1 MSKLLKEA
9 YATENFRQMGYQL
22 LDVLGHYLDEAFEKQ
37 DAKPIQWKNPEESL
51 AFWKDFLENGRKQDF
66 FEEVF
71 RRSTHLHHPG
81 YLGHQVSPAAPV
93 TLLTSS
99 ISAALNNGTAVYEMG
114 MVTNPME
121 RIITEWLGRKIGYTE
136 NHSGFLTSGGTLAN
150 LTALLSAR
158 KAKVQDDIWNE
169 GHQKPLGIMV
179 SEEAHYCIER
189 AAKIMGMGEQGL
201 VKIPVKS
208 GFSMD
213 TNALEAHY
221 HKAQQDGIEIFA
233 IVGSAPATATGIFDD
248 LDAIG
253 DFAQKYNLWY
263 HVDAA
268 HGGAA
273 LFSMKYRQTL
283 SGISKS
289 DSVVI
294 DGHKMMMMPGIT
306 TALIYRDG
314 RTSNATFRQKADYLL
329 EDSQESDWYNSGKRT
344 FECTK
349 NMMALHWFVLLK
361 TYGEHIFDEFV
372 TTLFDLGH
380 VFAEMIQQEKHLELA
395 VLPMTNI
402 VCFRYISP
410 NASTDLLNQVNADIR
425 QRLLEDGEFYIVQTR
440 LRGIQYLRV
449 TIMNPFTTHQHL
461 ERLLNKIKSIAV
473 EMNVDENQPK
483 RVR

>member
-1 MSKLLKEA
+1 MSKLLREV
-9 YATENFRQMGYQL
+9 YGTENFRQMGLQL
-22 LDVLGHYLDEAFEKQ
+22 LDKLGSYLGEAFEEHTTT
-37 DAKPIQWKNPEESL
+37 PIQWKNPEESL
-51 AFWKDFLENGRKQDF
+51 AFWRNFLENGDNQDF
-66 FEEVF
+66 FDEVLK
-71 RRSTHLHHPG
+71 RSTHLHHPG
-81 YLGHQVSPAAPV
+81 YLGHQVSPAAPI

-121 RIITEWLGRKIGYTE
+121 RIITEWIGRKIGYTE

-158 KAKVQDDIWNE
+158 KANVADDVWNE

-189 AAKIMGMGEQGL
+189 AAKIMGLGEQGL
-201 VKIPVKS
+201 LKIPVKS
-208 GFSMD
+208 DFSMD
-213 TNALEAHY
+213 TMALEDHY
-221 HKAQQDGIEIFA
+221 QKALQNGIEVFA
-233 IVGSAPATATGIFDD
+233 IVGSAPSTATGIFDN

-253 DFAQKYNLWY
+253 TFAQKHQLWF

-273 LFSMKYRQTL
+273 LFSPKYRETL
-283 SGISKS
+283 KGISKS

-306 TALIYRDG
+306 TALVYKDG
-314 RTSNATFRQKADYLL
+314 RTSNVTFSQKADYLL

-361 TYGEHIFDEFV
+361 TYGEGIFDEFV

-380 VFAEMIQQEKHLELA
+380 AFAEMIQKETSLELA
-395 VLPMTNI
+395 IPPKTNI
-402 VCFRYISP
+402 VCFRYH
-410 NASTDLLNQVNADIR
+410 NANLETEVLNQLNAQIR
-425 QRLLEDGEFYIVQTR
+425 QHLLEDGEFYIVQTK
-440 LRGIQYLRV
+440 LKGIHYLRA
-449 TIMNPFTTHQHL
+449 TIMNPFTTEEHL
-461 ERLLNKIKSIAV
+461 KRLLIKIRALAEVISKNKT
-473 EMNVDENQPK
+473 
-483 RVR
+483 